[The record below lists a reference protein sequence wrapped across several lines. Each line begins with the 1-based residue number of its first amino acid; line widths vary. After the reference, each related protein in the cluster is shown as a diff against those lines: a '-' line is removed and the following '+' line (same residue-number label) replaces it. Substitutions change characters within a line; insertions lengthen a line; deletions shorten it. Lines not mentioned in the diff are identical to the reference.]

1 LKNRLILV
9 AAVLT
14 AVVFS
19 PSSSSVSAVGASNGD
34 TVLLIDDCDPNADWA
49 AVGGCQPSHN
59 DGNVT
64 LAEFNV
70 LVSSPRSLNPVF
82 VGHPSWRI
90 EPGYLTIQLGDRV
103 KVRNY
108 GGRNHT
114 FTRVAQFGAG
124 IAPAPPLN
132 AGFSVAPECTTSE
145 IVAPGDRDEAAGLSA
160 SNGGVN
166 RYQCCFHPWMRA
178 VIKVAPDTPSKH

>member
-1 LKNRLILV
+1 LQTRLILI
-9 AAVLT
+9 AAVLA

-19 PSSSSVSAVGASNGD
+19 PSFGSVSVARASNGD
-34 TVLLIDDCDPNADWA
+34 TVYLIDDCDPDADWG
-49 AVGGCQPSHN
+49 AVGGCQPGHN

-70 LVSSPRSLNPVF
+70 LVASPLSLNPVV
-82 VGHPSWRI
+82 VGHPSWRF
-90 EPGYLTIQLGDRV
+90 EPGYLTVQLGDRV

-114 FTRVAQFGAG
+114 FTKVAQFGAG

-132 AGFSVAPECTTSE
+132 AGFQTAPECTTSQV
-145 IVAPGDRDEAAGLSA
+145 VAPGDRSTVAGLSA

-166 RYQCCFHPWMRA
+166 RYQCCFHPWMRT
-178 VIKVAPDTPSKH
+178 VIKVAPDTQSKH